1 MKTIRTSMHGA
12 LLAFSLLTLSK
23 AQAAFPYPFP
33 QIKQDPEF
41 KLDNQIWG
49 KIHELKVTD
58 TGTDLTIGF
67 GGQEV
72 KLSVPK
78 KLDEKVWKHNQTV
91 YLDKSDGH
99 LYLLSWA
106 PHLN

>member
-1 MKTIRTSMHGA
+1 MNITRITMHAA
-12 LLAFSLLTLSK
+12 LLSLSLLTSPM

-33 QIKQDPEF
+33 QIKQDPAF

-49 KIHELKVTD
+49 KIHELKVTGS
-58 TGTDLTIGF
+58 GTDLIVSF

-78 KLDEKVWKHNQTV
+78 KLDEKVWKHNQSV
-91 YLDKSDGH
+91 YLDKNDGH
-99 LYLLSWA
+99 LYLMYWA
-106 PHLN
+106 PHLD